1 MTLSEILD
9 FLNKNSGALSVL
21 FSAVVTIATVAY
33 SILTRTLV
41 LETRKMRQ
49 VQTEPK
55 LEITVKPFDFAINIV
70 RLHIR
75 NIGLGPALNVRF
87 NPKVLSG
94 GDGAQSL
101 LQEFTQTNFFKIGL
115 NYFGPSQ
122 EMHSNF
128 TQLSHNHEAKMSSV
142 LLFDIKFE
150 SVTGVEYEEQI
161 VIDMSELKGIGQL
174 GTPNL
179 YSIAKSLEKIKDDF
193 AHVTSGFRKINTN
206 IFTSEDRAKEH
217 EEQLAFYE
225 EANKRDKDSRP

>member
-1 MTLSEILD
+1 MVLSETLD
-9 FLNKNSGALSVL
+9 YLNKNSGALSVL

-41 LETRKMRQ
+41 SETRRMRQ

-70 RLHIR
+70 RLQVR
-75 NIGLGPALNVRF
+75 NIGLGPALNVKF
-87 NPKVLSG
+87 KPKVLSG

-128 TQLSHNHEAKMSSV
+128 TQLGQNHESKMSSV
-142 LLFDIKFE
+142 LLFDLEFE
-150 SVTGVEYEEQI
+150 SVTGVKYEEHI
-161 VIDMSELKGIGQL
+161 VIDMSELRGMGNL

-206 IFTSEDRAKEH
+206 IFTSEDRAKEK
-217 EEQLAFYE
+217 EEQQDFLE
-225 EANKRDKDSRP
+225 EATKGDKDSKF